1 MRRPRQ
7 RQMRN
12 DEMDTSEMRRS
23 ALAKRLRVAP
33 DDLQPA
39 PQEGIGSRFEL
50 QPGGCYCVYSPDEEK
65 QVFKTRVPDVPFV
78 DQIRDIDGKT
88 YNVYLAVE
96 NR

>member
-1 MRRPRQ
+1 
-7 RQMRN
+7 
-12 DEMDTSEMRRS
+12 MDSSEMRRA

-33 DDLQPA
+33 DDLRPG

-50 QPGGCYCVYSPDEEK
+50 QPGGYYCVYSPDEEK
-65 QVFKTRVPDVPFV
+65 QAFKTRVPDVPFV
-78 DQIRDIDGKT
+78 DQIRDGDGKT